1 MAEYTEMFVISAVAS
16 VLFLGGWWAP
26 LPALQQIGPVGL
38 GALWLIAK
46 AWTLVFVMMWLRW
59 TLPRLRVD
67 QLMHV
72 AWKVLLPISM
82 VLVVLV
88 GTLIMWGPKNG
99 FLWDPYA
106 AWVLTVGV
114 FLLLLY
120 WLVAARRY
128 NARRFREAAA

>member
-1 MAEYTEMFVISAVAS
+1 
-16 VLFLGGWWAP
+16 
-26 LPALQQIGPVGL
+26 
-38 GALWLIAK
+38 
-46 AWTLVFVMMWLRW
+46 
-59 TLPRLRVD
+59 
-67 QLMHV
+67 
-72 AWKVLLPISM
+72 
-82 VLVVLV
+82 
-88 GTLIMWGPKNG
+88 MWGPKNG

>member
-1 MAEYTEMFVISAVAS
+1 MTAWFYDLWYGFYT
-16 VLFLGGWWAP
+16 
-26 LPALQQIGPVGL
+26 
-38 GALWLIAK
+38 
-46 AWTLVFVMMWLRW
+46 
-59 TLPRLRVD
+59 
-67 QLMHV
+67 
-72 AWKVLLPISM
+72 
-82 VLVVLV
+82 VLV

-120 WLVAARRY
+120 WLIAARRY